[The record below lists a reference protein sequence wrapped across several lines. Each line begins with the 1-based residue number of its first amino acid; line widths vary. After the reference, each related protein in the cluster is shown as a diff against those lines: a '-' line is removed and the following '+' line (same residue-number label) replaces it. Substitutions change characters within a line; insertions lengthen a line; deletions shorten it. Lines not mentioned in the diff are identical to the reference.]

1 MRTLLARASVW
12 HSACMIIE
20 HAHIDTDL
28 KSYHGYMKQAK
39 LHQSFYLPPALL
51 FALASEY
58 MLRHCRF
65 AREKEK
71 GCPVCQ
77 LADGPAM
84 EVESPRSDQCS
95 SRVRKKLSADGTE
108 CVVGHT
114 VAMFMMLVAS
124 MSCR

>member
-12 HSACMIIE
+12 HSAYMIIE

-28 KSYHGYMKQAK
+28 KSYHGHMKQAK

-65 AREKEK
+65 ARE
-71 GCPVCQ
+71 
-77 LADGPAM
+77 
-84 EVESPRSDQCS
+84 
-95 SRVRKKLSADGTE
+95 RKK
-108 CVVGHT
+108 
-114 VAMFMMLVAS
+114 VAQCAN
-124 MSCR
+124 

>member
-12 HSACMIIE
+12 HSAYMIIE

-28 KSYHGYMKQAK
+28 KSYHGHMKQAK

-51 FALASEY
+51 FAWASEY
-58 MLRHCRF
+58 MLRHCRL
-65 AREKEK
+65 AREGKWLHSVSTSGRSGHGGREPEIRPTFIA
-71 GCPVCQ
+71 CPQ
-77 LADGPAM
+77 KAERRWHRMHG
-84 EVESPRSDQCS
+84 
-95 SRVRKKLSADGTE
+95 
-108 CVVGHT
+108 GHT